1 MMKVAVPQRFKL
13 RVVPDVK
20 TLIFGSGREVH
31 YIGGTEVLPP
41 PLEGMRESEM
51 INRLGT
57 EYAED
62 AKKEWLMAALE
73 DGVEINEPDDIEKYS
88 GQFKLRIPKS
98 LHKSLSEHSKKEG
111 ISMNQYCLYLLSKN
125 DVLYSK

>member
-1 MMKVAVPQRFKL
+1 MMKVAVLKWFL

-20 TLIFGSGREVH
+20 TLIFGSGREVL
-31 YIGGTEVLPP
+31 YRGTEVLPP

-62 AKKEWLMAALE
+62 AKK
-73 DGVEINEPDDIEKYS
+73 Y
-88 GQFKLRIPKS
+88 
-98 LHKSLSEHSKKEG
+98 
-111 ISMNQYCLYLLSKN
+111 
-125 DVLYSK
+125 

>member
-1 MMKVAVPQRFKL
+1 MMMKVAVPQRFKL

-51 INRLGT
+51 IRNRVCRGC
-57 EYAED
+57 
-62 AKKEWLMAALE
+62 KKS
-73 DGVEINEPDDIEKYS
+73 INRTQSPACCIHCEK
-88 GQFKLRIPKS
+88 I
-98 LHKSLSEHSKKEG
+98 
-111 ISMNQYCLYLLSKN
+111 
-125 DVLYSK
+125 

>member
-1 MMKVAVPQRFKL
+1 MMMKVAVPQRFKL

-51 INRLGT
+51 INGSEQSMQRMQ
-57 EYAED
+57 
-62 AKKEWLMAALE
+62 KK
-73 DGVEINEPDDIEKYS
+73 Y
-88 GQFKLRIPKS
+88 
-98 LHKSLSEHSKKEG
+98 
-111 ISMNQYCLYLLSKN
+111 
-125 DVLYSK
+125 